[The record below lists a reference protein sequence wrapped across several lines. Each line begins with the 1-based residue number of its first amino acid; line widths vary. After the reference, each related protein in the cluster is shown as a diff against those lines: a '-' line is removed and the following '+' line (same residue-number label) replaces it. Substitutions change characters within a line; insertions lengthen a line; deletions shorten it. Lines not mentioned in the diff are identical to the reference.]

1 MKNIVKFVLFIGYT
15 MLVFFVKDANVL
27 TSMILLNSI
36 ITLFLKINLKK
47 MLHSLKIFL
56 PFVAITVVLNLLLDS
71 LQEAILIGIRMLI
84 CYHATY
90 LFSQTITTLEIA
102 DTIEKIGTPLK
113 LFRIE
118 TKHIGMMI
126 SISICMLPVLK
137 NEITTLIQA
146 MQAKGMPLNIK
157 NINILIQPM
166 FISIFRRTNEME
178 KTLLSKAY
186 RE

>member
-1 MKNIVKFVLFIGYT
+1 MKNIVKFILFVGYT
-15 MLVFFVKDANVL
+15 IGIFCVKDAKIL
-27 TSMILLNSI
+27 CGMILLNSS
-36 ITLFLKINLKK
+36 ITILLKIDLKK
-47 MLHSLKIFL
+47 MLHSVKIFL
-56 PFVAITVVLNLLLDS
+56 PFVAITVALNLLLDS
-71 LQEAILIGIRMLI
+71 LQEAILIGIRILI

-90 LFSQTITTLEIA
+90 LFSQTLTTLEIA
-102 DTIEKIGTPLK
+102 DTVQKICTPLK
-113 LFRIE
+113 LFGID

-137 NEITTLIQA
+137 NEITTVMQA

-157 NINILIQPM
+157 NSNILMEPM
-166 FISIFRRTNEME
+166 FISIFRKTNEME